1 MSRKP
6 DPRSTVRRFLRWL
19 GEAPRV
25 GECCSPELHPL
36 EAPSVRIRNLIE
48 ALRDPEALVLFL
60 RGVFCLTEAA
70 LALGMSEQAV
80 LGLVERGELRGLRVG
95 GDRKW
100 VFACRRVIELMKRA
114 QAADKQEVGIGV
126 RAAEAWFR
134 AHGYQGFGC
143 DEQP

>member
-48 ALRDPEALVLFL
+48 ALRDPEALALFL

-70 LALGMSEQAV
+70 LALGMSEQAL
-80 LGLVERGELRGLRVG
+80 LGLVERGEIRSLQVCGE
-95 GDRKW
+95 RKW
-100 VFACRRVIELMKRA
+100 LFSCRRVIERA

-126 RAAEAWFR
+126 RTAEAWFK

>member
-6 DPRSTVRRFLRWL
+6 DPRSTVRRFLRWF
-19 GEAPRV
+19 GEAPRA
-25 GECCSPELHPL
+25 GECCRLELHPL

-48 ALRDPEALVLFL
+48 ELHDSEALGFFL
-60 RGVFCLTEAA
+60 RGVFCLIEAA

-80 LGLVERGELRGLRVG
+80 LGLVERGEIRGLQVG
-95 GDRKW
+95 GERKW
-100 VFACRRVIELMKRA
+100 LFSCRRVIERA
-114 QAADKQEVGIGV
+114 QAVDKQEVGIGV
-126 RAAEAWFR
+126 RAAEPWFK